1 MDYHFKYSL
10 TEDEFAE
17 FNAYTVWSAPWQKK
31 TRFNFVIR
39 TVLYAGISMAATII
53 LLDKFRHKSG
63 NNTTVLLIT
72 LLIFLPLLST
82 IAYYQE
88 PFNIK
93 RRARKLIV
101 KEENSHVLNETELDI
116 NDDGIIHSDNK
127 SMVQQ
132 KWSSIIRYTVAK
144 EYFYLYT
151 NSMQAQIIPKR
162 LFSTQKEIEEFDK
175 FLTTKIPLTSSFR
188 SMGI

>member
-10 TEDEFAE
+10 TGDEFAE
-17 FNAYTVWSAPWQKK
+17 FNAYTVWSSPWQKK

-39 TVLYAGISMAATII
+39 TVLYAGISMAVTII
-53 LLDKFRHKSG
+53 LLDKYRHKSG

-72 LLIFLPLLST
+72 LLIFLPLLSS

-93 RRARKLIV
+93 RRARKLIF
-101 KEENSHVLNETELDI
+101 KEENSHILNETELEL
-116 NDDGIIHSDNK
+116 NDDGIINNDKESR
-127 SMVQQ
+127 VQQ
-132 KWSSIIRYTVAK
+132 KWSSIIRYAVTK
-144 EYFYLYT
+144 EYFYLYS

-162 LFSTQKEIEEFDK
+162 LFNSQKEIEEFDK
-175 FLTTKIPLTSSFR
+175 FLTTKIPLSSSFR